1 MKWEIFTRKDKRV
14 GIRLKGNNGEIVL
27 AGEGYHNEGNA
38 RRAIKEVRRQVEA
51 APIVVIKSEKG
62 SEDDSE

>member
-27 AGEGYHNEGNA
+27 AAEGYHSEGNA

-51 APIVVIKSEKG
+51 APIVVIKPEKG
-62 SEDDSE
+62 LEDDSQ

>member
-38 RRAIKEVRRQVEA
+38 RRAIKRVRQEMAA
-51 APIVVIKSEKG
+51 APIVVIKPESSDGE
-62 SEDDSE
+62 